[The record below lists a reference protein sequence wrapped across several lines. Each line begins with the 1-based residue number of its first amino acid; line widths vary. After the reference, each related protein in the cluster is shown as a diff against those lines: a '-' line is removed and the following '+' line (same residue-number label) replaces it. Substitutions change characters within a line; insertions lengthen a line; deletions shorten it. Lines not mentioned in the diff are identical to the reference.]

1 MKKKTIL
8 LLLLTGFFVGVMAQ
22 ESISQLRWRSVAI
35 GGEICLI
42 PMIALLVWFGW
53 VMRDG
58 LIKVNVRRWKNGNSR
73 RK

>member
-35 GGEICLI
+35 GGEICLV

-53 VMRDG
+53 MMRDG
-58 LIKVNVRRWKNGNSR
+58 LIKVNVRR
-73 RK
+73 

>member
-53 VMRDG
+53 MMRDG
-58 LIKVNVRRWKNGNSR
+58 LIKVNVRRWKNDNSR

>member
-8 LLLLTGFFVGVMAQ
+8 LLLLTGFFTGVMAQ

-42 PMIALLVWFGW
+42 PMIVLLVWLGW
-53 VMRDG
+53 MLRDE
-58 LIKVNVRRWKNGNSR
+58 LMKANVRRWKNGNSR

>member
-8 LLLLTGFFVGVMAQ
+8 LLLLTGFFMGVMAQ
-22 ESISQLRWRSVAI
+22 ESISQLRWRSTAI
-35 GGEICLI
+35 GGEICLV

-53 VMRDG
+53 MMRDG

>member
-35 GGEICLI
+35 GDEICLV

-53 VMRDG
+53 MMRDG
-58 LIKVNVRRWKNGNSR
+58 LIKVNVRRWKNGNPR

>member
-35 GGEICLI
+35 GGEICLV

-53 VMRDG
+53 MMRDG
-58 LIKVNVRRWKNGNSR
+58 LM
-73 RK
+73 

>member
-8 LLLLTGFFVGVMAQ
+8 LLMLTGFFVGVMAQ

-53 VMRDG
+53 MMRDG
-58 LIKVNVRRWKNGNSR
+58 LMKSDVRRWKNGNSR